1 MTETQG
7 DILGSAIVLVSTALL
22 LVAVHH
28 ASSLPPRQDV
38 RWLVIASV
46 LLSIIGVAIVIL
58 T

>member
-7 DILGSAIVLVSTALL
+7 DILGSALVLVSTAVL
-22 LVAVHH
+22 LVTVHH